1 MFKKG
6 FDADS
11 FEKELTDLTE
21 SISSTQN
28 QIIRLKAKDKL
39 TRKWLIQYIVVGYVI
54 VNGYNYMKLPVS
66 TTTSSRVVRYFSG
79 LSSHQ
84 LLVVILYP
92 VMGYFVVY
100 LCGMLFNVLI
110 KSRNNHLKNLKKK
123 HLEKID
129 DLKKIT
135 NYNKTKTLLNKYSD
149 NDGELKQRLGE
160 NPSQKN
166 QKSAQ
171 SGARDNKIDPTVEK
185 VKKELNLS
193 SNVNSLEPAPVG
205 PKPSYDAINSQLQ
218 SKLHHKR
225 TFQERM
231 LDLLIG
237 SDNNESIESR
247 FALICYNCYAHN
259 GLAPPGTTNPLHVKY
274 MCYNCG
280 HLNGDVDLKG
290 TGSAS
295 ESVEDVTGSK
305 IAADA
310 LSTSASESVSD
321 NDVSNENKKVI
332 DKVIDPSTTVT

>member
-11 FEKELTDLTE
+11 FEKELTELTE
-21 SISSTQN
+21 SINSTQN

-54 VNGYNYMKLPVS
+54 VNGYNFMKLPPS
-66 TTTSSRVVRYFSG
+66 TTASNRVVRYFSG
-79 LSSHQ
+79 LSTHQ
-84 LLVVILYP
+84 LLVVIFYP
-92 VMGYFVVY
+92 VVGYLVTY
-100 LCGMLFNVLI
+100 LCRMFFNVLI
-110 KSRNNHLKNLKKK
+110 RSRNNHLKHLKKK
-123 HLEKID
+123 HLVKID

-149 NDGELKQRLGE
+149 NDSELKQRTTEKSL
-160 NPSQKN
+160 PQN
-166 QKSAQ
+166 QPNAQ
-171 SGARDNKIDPTVEK
+171 SGVPRKKVDPTVEK
-185 VKKELNLS
+185 VKKELNLDI
-193 SNVNSLEPAPVG
+193 NVNPLEPAALA
-205 PKPSYDAINSQLQ
+205 PKPSYDAINDQLQ
-218 SKLHHKR
+218 VKLNHKR

-274 MCYNCG
+274 ICFKCG
-280 HLNGDVDLKG
+280 CLNGDVDLKG

-295 ESVEDVTGSK
+295 ESVEDVTSSK
-305 IAADA
+305 TAVEAPA
-310 LSTSASESVSD
+310 SASASASASD
-321 NDVSNENKKVI
+321 NDVFKENKEVI
-332 DKVIDPSTTVT
+332 DHGTTAE